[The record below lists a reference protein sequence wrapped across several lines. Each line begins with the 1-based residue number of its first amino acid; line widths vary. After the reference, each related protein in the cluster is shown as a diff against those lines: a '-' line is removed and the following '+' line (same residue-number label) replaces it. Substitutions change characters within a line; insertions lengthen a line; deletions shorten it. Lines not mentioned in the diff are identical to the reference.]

1 MDLHGQKVL
10 KVAIDPLWEA
20 MDDPDLLARS
30 APGCKRLEAIGD
42 GEYIAVVELG
52 VAAVK
57 GRYTARVRMSDKR
70 REAAS
75 GSLHVALKGD
85 GDSGFLTGEGDVRLE
100 TVEQGTRVSYEAAVT
115 VGGRVAGVGQ
125 RVLRGI
131 ANMLI
136 GQFFKSLEEELHSV
150 RAAT

>member
-10 KVAIDPLWEA
+10 KVAIDSLWEA
-20 MDDPDLLARS
+20 MDDPELLARS
-30 APGCKRLEAIGD
+30 APGCKSLEAIGD

-52 VAAVK
+52 VAAIK
-57 GRYTARVRMSDKR
+57 GRYTARVQMSEKQ
-70 REAAS
+70 REAGT
-75 GSLHVALKGD
+75 GSFHVTLKGD
-85 GDSGFLTGEGDVRLE
+85 GDSGFLTGEGDIQFK
-100 TVEQGTRVSYEAAVT
+100 TVDQGTKVSYEAAVT

-136 GQFFKSLEEELHSV
+136 GQFFKSLEEEL
-150 RAAT
+150 RPARITT

>member
-10 KVAIDPLWEA
+10 KVTIDSLWEA

-30 APGCKRLEAIGD
+30 APGCERLEALGD
-42 GEYIAVVELG
+42 GDYLAVVELG

-57 GRYTARVRMSDKR
+57 GRYTARVQMGKKQRD
-70 REAAS
+70 ADA
-75 GSLHVALKGD
+75 GSFHVTLKGD
-85 GDSGFLTGEGDVRLE
+85 GDSGFLTGEGDVRFE
-100 TVEQGTRVSYEAAVT
+100 TVDQGTRVSYEAAVT

-136 GQFFKSLEEELHSV
+136 GKFFKSLEEELRPARV
-150 RAAT
+150 TT

>member
-10 KVAIDPLWEA
+10 EVTIDSLWDA
-20 MDDPDLLARS
+20 MDDPELLARS

-42 GEYIAVVELG
+42 GEYRAVLELG

-57 GRYTARVRMSDKR
+57 GRYTARVRMSEKQRD
-70 REAAS
+70 AAA
-75 GSLHVALKGD
+75 GRFHVTLKGD
-85 GDSGFLTGEGDVRLE
+85 GDSGFLTGEGDIRLE
-100 TVEQGTRVSYEAAVT
+100 TVDQGTRVSYEAAVT

-136 GQFFKSLEEELHSV
+136 GQFFKSLEAELRPARV
-150 RAAT
+150 TT